1 FTDSKQASDEHPI
14 EENGQ
19 EAINPETDD
28 PYLSGAVPEIEV
40 LQGVREELRR
50 LKRMRNDEL
59 NKAEQLI
66 KQLKD
71 IEKERI
77 SILTQ
82 SKIEDDKE
90 LLKSADALLKK
101 IGRLERERKD
111 CVGIAEQ
118 LAAQAD
124 ELKLELEELERASLI
139 QLGKYLE
146 NRMSALV
153 DYYNTIAPEVAQTI
167 LQIRAVQRVMIHYGT
182 GNSNGFQGDIHLPS
196 IVAFDQKNHVPLL
209 EGGSRV
215 FSNSAGEI
223 AETIKQRLFELGYR
237 YGPKYN

>member
-1 FTDSKQASDEHPI
+1 MTDIHQNAISGLLGRFFSTLFTDSKQASDEHPI

-111 CVGIAEQ
+111 CVG
-118 LAAQAD
+118 
-124 ELKLELEELERASLI
+124 
-139 QLGKYLE
+139 
-146 NRMSALV
+146 
-153 DYYNTIAPEVAQTI
+153 
-167 LQIRAVQRVMIHYGT
+167 
-182 GNSNGFQGDIHLPS
+182 
-196 IVAFDQKNHVPLL
+196 
-209 EGGSRV
+209 
-215 FSNSAGEI
+215 
-223 AETIKQRLFELGYR
+223 
-237 YGPKYN
+237 